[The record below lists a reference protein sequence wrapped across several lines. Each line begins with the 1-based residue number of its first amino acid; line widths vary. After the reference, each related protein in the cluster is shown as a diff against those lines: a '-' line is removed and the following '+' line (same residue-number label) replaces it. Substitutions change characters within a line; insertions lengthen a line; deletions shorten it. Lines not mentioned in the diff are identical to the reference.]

1 MSEIKA
7 DVETHARQA
16 RQSQQLRRIL
26 RSHSRALQDHLAD
39 LLGPGTRYGEL
50 TPEVLSERCH
60 LFVEALVQA
69 TGSDPESFGEYLGE
83 VARRRL
89 DEGFGLDELQ
99 KAVRIL
105 EVEAWRVVVADSAPD
120 ALASNLC
127 GLSVAFGHARDELA
141 RASEAHAWATA
152 RDGSGPT
159 RR

>member
-1 MSEIKA
+1 MSEKMA
-7 DVETHARQA
+7 DVETHARRA

-26 RSHSRALQDHLAD
+26 RSHSSSLEEHLANQ
-39 LLGPGTRYGEL
+39 LGPSTRYGEL

-60 LFVEALVQA
+60 LFVDALVHA
-69 TGSDPESFGEYLGE
+69 TGSDPESFGGYLGG

-89 DEGFGLDELQ
+89 AEGFGLDELQ

-105 EVEAWRVVVADSAPD
+105 EVEAWRVVVAESVPD

-141 RASEAHAWATA
+141 HASEAHAWITA
-152 RDGSGPT
+152 RDGSGLT

>member
-1 MSEIKA
+1 MSEKMA
-7 DVETHARQA
+7 DVETHARRA

-26 RSHSRALQDHLAD
+26 RSHSSTLADHLAD
-39 LLGPGTRYGEL
+39 QLGPGTRYGEL

-60 LFVEALVQA
+60 LFVDALVRA
-69 TGSDPESFGEYLGE
+69 TGSDPESFGEYLGG

-89 DEGFGLDELQ
+89 AEGFGLGELQ

-105 EVEAWRVVVADSAPD
+105 EVEAWRVVVADSVPD

-127 GLSVAFGHARDELA
+127 GLSIAFGHARDELA
-141 RASEAHAWATA
+141 HASEAHAWVTVQ
-152 RDGSGPT
+152 DGSGLT

>member
-1 MSEIKA
+1 MSETKT

-26 RSHSRALQDHLAD
+26 RSHSSTLADHLAD
-39 LLGPGTRYGEL
+39 QLGPGTRYGEL
-50 TPEVLSERCH
+50 SPEVLSERCH
-60 LFVEALVQA
+60 LFVDALVRA
-69 TGSDPESFGEYLGE
+69 TWSDPESFGEYLGG

-89 DEGFGLDELQ
+89 VEGFNLDELQ

-120 ALASNLC
+120 TLASNLC

-141 RASEAHAWATA
+141 HASEAHAWATA
-152 RDGSGPT
+152 RDRTGPT